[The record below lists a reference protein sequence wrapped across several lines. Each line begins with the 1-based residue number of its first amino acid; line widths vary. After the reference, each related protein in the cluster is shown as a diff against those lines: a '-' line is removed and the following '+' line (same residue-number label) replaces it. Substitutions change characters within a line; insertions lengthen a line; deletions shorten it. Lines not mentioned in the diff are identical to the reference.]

1 MEENALTMRTMTN
14 EELAVLIKKGEKQYL
29 PALYMQVERLLWH
42 SVRRYAARCEDRM
55 RARGVTVEDLIQD
68 TFFALVDAVSAFD
81 PDKGFKFTTYLHF
94 PVKNRLRFA
103 LGFTTHRR
111 DPLNDCSS
119 LDAPVG
125 ESEEETFLD
134 WYCSDPDS
142 DRPFEEFADNDLWAN
157 ARRDIDKIMDEDLTE
172 DERAVIICKYFGGD
186 DNSNVRVSEELGMP
200 YSQVRNLES
209 RALMKFRRYRKTLLS
224 PYREEIIGSRPYRTN
239 GVKEFRI
246 TGASSVERTVE
257 YFDTIER
264 RIQQHAVEV
273 AEDAA
278 KEAAFLAALP
288 PETLAALQRAREE
301 RRAKNNPKGAL

>member
-14 EELAVLIKKGEKQYL
+14 EELAVLIKKVKTISARSVHAGGAPLVAQR
-29 PALYMQVERLLWH
+29 QT
-42 SVRRYAARCEDRM
+42 VRRQVRRPHEGSGGDGRRPHTRY
-55 RARGVTVEDLIQD
+55 
-68 TFFALVDAVSAFD
+68 FFALVDAVNAFD
-81 PDKGFKFTTYLHF
+81 LDKGFKFTTYLHF

-142 DRPFEEFADNDLWAN
+142 DRPFEELADNDLWAN

-172 DERAVIICKYFGGD
+172 DERAVILCKYFGGD

-209 RALMKFRRYRKTLLS
+209 RALMKFRRYRK
-224 PYREEIIGSRPYRTN
+224 R
-239 GVKEFRI
+239 F
-246 TGASSVERTVE
+246 SVRTV
-257 YFDTIER
+257 R
-264 RIQQHAVEV
+264 
-273 AEDAA
+273 
-278 KEAAFLAALP
+278 KS
-288 PETLAALQRAREE
+288 
-301 RRAKNNPKGAL
+301 